1 LGDSN
6 GLGLGFSAE
15 PPSSRFEE
23 LADMKTRKMSRGD
36 KTAYKAKLKPNEED
50 TIRYM

>member
-1 LGDSN
+1 MDL
-6 GLGLGFSAE
+6 GLGLRLT
-15 PPSSRFEE
+15 PSSKFEE

-50 TIRYM
+50 TIRY